1 MLPHSPPP
9 EAAGNGGGDET
20 PVYTN
25 IRIADFAAAHA
36 AANAAPNV
44 FYLWFKPP
52 DLSAIAKQ
60 VLYQLYP
67 GQINQT
73 FYTLPPGQ
81 MLIAYLISGGGE
93 QELVQVG
100 ATRHA
105 DQYLYFEM
113 VPGKHVGCV
122 AVVAKD
128 EEEGLSHALAWLHK
142 K

>member
-1 MLPHSPPP
+1 MLPHAPPP
-9 EAAGNGGGDET
+9 PAPAGGGGGDEA

-36 AANAAPNV
+36 AANV
-44 FYLWFKPP
+44 SYLWFKPP

-73 FYTLPPGQ
+73 FYTLPSGQ
-81 MLIAYLISGGGE
+81 MLIAYLIRGGVQ

-100 ATRHA
+100 ATRHS

-113 VPGKHVGCV
+113 VSGKHVGCL

>member
-1 MLPHSPPP
+1 MAPHPAP
-9 EAAGNGGGDET
+9 AGGGDEV

-25 IRIADFAAAHA
+25 IRIADFGTAHA
-36 AANAAPNV
+36 VPNV
-44 FYLWFKPP
+44 FYLYFKPP

-81 MLIAYLISGGGE
+81 MLIAYLISGGVE
-93 QELVQVG
+93 EELVQVG

-113 VPGKHVGCV
+113 VPGKHLGCV

-128 EEEGLSHALAWLHK
+128 EEEGLSRAKAWLHK